1 MNDVSELINEIDT
14 YENVDIISTIKV
26 FEKKLKKCFKLYENM
41 VGFEDFKMNNMD
53 YVILYTIWKLLQRKG
68 NIETY
73 LIIIYSYYKLENFH
87 FPTKKFNCKNIYS
100 TIYETNIIKIL
111 NNFICI

>member
-1 MNDVSELINEIDT
+1 MVDVSELINEIDT
-14 YENVDIISTIKV
+14 NENIDIISKIKV
-26 FEKKLKKCFKLYENM
+26 FEKKLKKCFQLYENM
-41 VGFEDFKMNNMD
+41 VGFEDFKMNNID

-87 FPTKKFNCKNIYS
+87 FPIKKFDCKNVYS
-100 TIYETNIIKIL
+100 TIYETDIIKIL
-111 NNFICI
+111 NNFIFI